1 MSLLRT
7 EYVSLLRNDLYAFV
21 VRAFAQLNPGV
32 AFLPNWHVE
41 LIAAAIQRAINRGVT
56 RLIVNIP
63 PRHLKSLIASVAA
76 PAFLLG
82 QDPTARIL
90 SVSYSQDLAYS
101 LAQQSRMLFNTPW
114 YQQAFGTRLA
124 LWKNAVGEFHTRDGG
139 YRLSASVGGPLT
151 GFGAD
156 YIIID
161 DPIKPEDALSDKL
174 RTGVNDWFGNTL
186 YSRLNDKRRSVIIVI
201 MQRLHEDDLVGH
213 ILKQEPWEVISL
225 PAIAEFDEEFVIDT
239 PLGQRR
245 FTRSKGGIL
254 HPERESAETL
264 AHLRKT
270 LGEYDFAAQYQ
281 QSPAPL
287 GGGYIKEKWFQR
299 YDPMRPPSFMR
310 IVQSWDTANKPSELA
325 DYCVCTTWGIV
336 DGKMYLLDVY
346 RARLDFP
353 QLKQAVKA
361 LNERFHPTE
370 ILIEDKASGT
380 QLAQELRYERMWNV
394 QSFAPKGDKVMR
406 MMAQTPLIES
416 GRAFIPERAPWLDAY
431 LHELQL
437 FPKGRYD
444 DQVDSTSQALEFIK
458 DIKPETGSQAFYR
471 IENEKRQLAAAKWNA
486 SSKDR

>member
-1 MSLLRT
+1 MTLRRT
-7 EYVSLLRNDLYAFV
+7 RHEFESARVRRVVAQRLGRLRRTGLCPAQS
-21 VRAFAQLNPGV
+21 RCRLFAELAHRLGRGGDATGDQLR
-32 AFLPNWHVE
+32 E
-41 LIAAAIQRAINRGVT
+41 VT
-56 RLIVNIP
+56 RLIINIP

-90 SVSYSQDLAYS
+90 AVSYAQDLAFS
-101 LAQQSRMLFNTPW
+101 LAQQCRMLFALRR
-114 YQQAFGTRLA
+114 YQQTFRTRLSP
-124 LWKNAVGEFHTRDGG
+124 WKNAVDEFHTTAGG
-139 YRLSASVGGPLT
+139 YRLSSSVGGPLT
-151 GFGAD
+151 GRGAD

-174 RTGVNDWFGNTL
+174 RTSVNDWFGNTL
-186 YSRLNDKRRSVIIVI
+186 YSRLNDKRRSVIVLI
-201 MQRLHEDDLVGH
+201 MQRLHEDDLVGR

-225 PAIAEFDEEFVIDT
+225 PAIAEFDEEFLIDT

-245 FTRSKGGIL
+245 YTRSKGGIL

-264 AHLRKT
+264 AHLQKT

-299 YDPMRPPSFMR
+299 YGLTRPPSFER
-310 IVQSWDTANKPSELA
+310 VVQSWDTANKPKELA
-325 DYCVCTTWGIV
+325 DFSVCTTWGIV

-346 RARLDFP
+346 RERLDYP
-353 QLKQAVKA
+353 ELKKAVKA
-361 LNERFHPTE
+361 LNERFNPNT

-394 QSFAPKGDKVMR
+394 RSYAPKGDKVMR
-406 MMAQTPLIES
+406 MMAQTLLIES
-416 GRAFIPERAPWLDAY
+416 GRVFIPERAPWLDAY

-458 DIKPETGSQAFYR
+458 DIKPETGSHAFYR
-471 IENEKRQLAAAKWNA
+471 MENEKRK
-486 SSKDR
+486 